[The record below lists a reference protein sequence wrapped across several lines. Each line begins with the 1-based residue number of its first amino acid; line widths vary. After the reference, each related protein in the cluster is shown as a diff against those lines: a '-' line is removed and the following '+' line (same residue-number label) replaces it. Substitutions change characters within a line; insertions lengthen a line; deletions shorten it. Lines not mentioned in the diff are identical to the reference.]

1 VITATTSTARTDT
14 AQAAAAA
21 AAAGKVTPAGGA
33 MGKDQFLKLLLA
45 QMKNQDPMNPMAG
58 DQMATQLATFS
69 SLEQLQNINATLT
82 SQQTSSG
89 SLLGAIQA
97 SAAVNTIGHTV
108 IAAGDSVEIGGSNG
122 STNVTAD
129 MAYAGAKGTLHI
141 YDSTGKEVGSRELG
155 AVKGGRQTIDLGS
168 AANGLGDGDYTYS
181 IDMKDATG
189 NAVAV
194 QTFTTAKIDG
204 VSSTPTGLM
213 LNAGGL
219 AIPYAKVVQII
230 K

>member
-1 VITATTSTARTDT
+1 
-14 AQAAAAA
+14 
-21 AAAGKVTPAGGA
+21 
-33 MGKDQFLKLLLA
+33 
-45 QMKNQDPMNPMAG
+45 MAG